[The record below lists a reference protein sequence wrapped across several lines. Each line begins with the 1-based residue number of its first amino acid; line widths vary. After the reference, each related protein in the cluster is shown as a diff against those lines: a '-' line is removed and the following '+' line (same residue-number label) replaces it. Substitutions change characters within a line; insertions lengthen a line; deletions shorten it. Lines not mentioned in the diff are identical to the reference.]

1 MSPATVS
8 YMMLFC
14 AMLLSKNKNVALE
27 DSMRLVP
34 LSGGAKT
41 LAAELALKASH

>member
-1 MSPATVS
+1 MSLQTVS

-14 AMLLSKNKNVALE
+14 AILLAKNKRIALV
-27 DSMRLVP
+27 DSVRLVP

-41 LAAELALKASH
+41 LARELAVKPSH

>member
-1 MSPATVS
+1 MSPETVS

-14 AMLLSKNKNVALE
+14 AILLAKNKRIALG
-27 DSMRLVP
+27 DSVNLVP

-41 LAAELALKASH
+41 LARELAAKPSN